1 MYKILQLLFVGLLLS
16 QTNDQTNCNDGDW
29 HYIMPNF
36 MEELELLLSGE
47 FDLQDSSKFIDGL
60 VNEPREHQSWKISHD
75 VYFSQIKDNITNELS
90 NFLNPNYFTI
100 YYKSRQL
107 RHMSNYFEDLEE
119 KTNFYDLD
127 NIKKYIEETYCVDNG
142 NGSHYTVSSPYGSAS
157 FSKDQGIVI
166 HVVFNYNQQSILDL
180 QNQYAGHQSEN
191 KIYENFDLNQF
202 TRQSLIRGEVELGYL
217 KEHFIDGFTIQ
228 FGAPFFDISILFLAL
243 IL

>member
-16 QTNDQTNCNDGDW
+16 QANDQTNCNDGDW
-29 HYIMPNF
+29 HYIMPSF

-60 VNEPREHQSWKISHD
+60 VNERREHQSWKISHD
-75 VYFSQIKDNITNELS
+75 VYFSKIKDNITNELS

-107 RHMSNYFEDLEE
+107 RHMSNYFEDLEK

-127 NIKKYIEETYCVDNG
+127 NIKNYIEETYCVDNG

-180 QNQYAGHQSEN
+180 QKQYAGYQSEN
-191 KIYENFDLNQF
+191 NI
-202 TRQSLIRGEVELGYL
+202 
-217 KEHFIDGFTIQ
+217 
-228 FGAPFFDISILFLAL
+228 
-243 IL
+243 